1 MVKKQLILETAQDLR
16 RLADKVE
23 SLAEVI
29 EEEQSVKNEDK
40 HKDSKEDVGVS
51 IEGVSIE
58 GVSIEGSLSG
68 KPSKEKI
75 SIEKPSEEKSSKEK
89 QPIEK
94 SSEEEHLV
102 SDKDSSRNQ
111 KSGKKI
117 TGDDITKII
126 VAKIKK
132 DRNSQESIGK
142 LLAGYG
148 VDHISK
154 IPEEKYEAFIKDLS
168 EI

>member
-1 MVKKQLILETAQDLR
+1 MVKKQLMLEAAQDLR

-23 SLAEVI
+23 NLAEAIVA
-29 EEEQSVKNEDK
+29 ERSVKNEDK

-51 IEGVSIE
+51 IEGQ
-58 GVSIEGSLSG
+58 
-68 KPSKEKI
+68 
-75 SIEKPSEEKSSKEK
+75 SIEKS
-89 QPIEK
+89 

-102 SDKDSSRNQ
+102 PDKNSSEKQ
-111 KSGKKI
+111 DSGKKI
-117 TGDDITKII
+117 TSDDITKLI

>member
-1 MVKKQLILETAQDLR
+1 MTKKKLIIEVAEDLR
-16 RLADKVE
+16 SLADKVE
-23 SLAEVI
+23 KLAGVI
-29 EEEQSVKNEDK
+29 DDAVTDGNLEYCEKLPTECVKEAI
-40 HKDSKEDVGVS
+40 V
-51 IEGVSIE
+51 EG
-58 GVSIEGSLSG
+58 
-68 KPSKEKI
+68 
-75 SIEKPSEEKSSKEK
+75 K
-89 QPIEK
+89 Q
-94 SSEEEHLV
+94 
-102 SDKDSSRNQ
+102 N
-111 KSGKKI
+111 SGKKL
-117 TGDDITKII
+117 TNDDITKLI